1 MVWCCGFKRGSGSHR
16 WESPCRDPEH
26 YAQPPLIHFPAR
38 DGSLMPCVPVPKE
51 NSRRGSHR
59 IGEPSS
65 AFRVQGA
72 GAYSVYFEFGVE
84 WGRGERLVCSRK
96 PRGWGKRRQRRG
108 VIVRL
113 PALEGEGVTLSE
125 SEKWGGME
133 REGRWWTKEQ
143 KWATRRQAEFI
154 LWKRRHTRGG

>member
-1 MVWCCGFKRGSGSHR
+1 
-16 WESPCRDPEH
+16 
-26 YAQPPLIHFPAR
+26 
-38 DGSLMPCVPVPKE
+38 
-51 NSRRGSHR
+51 
-59 IGEPSS
+59 
-65 AFRVQGA
+65 
-72 GAYSVYFEFGVE
+72 
-84 WGRGERLVCSRK
+84 
-96 PRGWGKRRQRRG
+96 